1 MKKILILIFVVLIV
15 SCTANK
21 KNENETES
29 AIATF
34 SKDSVMQSIMYSN
47 IDTINGHWK
56 INIPKDEAIK
66 KGVSEEVYTVFE
78 NSVKNVNLQIDS
90 IKKVNPKARI
100 GYNFPK
106 KGNK

>member
-1 MKKILILIFVVLIV
+1 MKKILLLIFVVLIV

-21 KNENETES
+21 KNES
-29 AIATF
+29 AVATF

-47 IDTINGHWK
+47 IDTINGYWK
-56 INIPKDEAIK
+56 INISKDEAIK
-66 KGVSEEVYTVFE
+66 KGVSEKVYTVFE
-78 NSVKNVNLQIDS
+78 NSVKNVNSQIDS
-90 IKKVNPKARI
+90 IKKVDPKARI